1 MLPPTTTAARPAPH
15 TPLPAASSV
24 EAMGR
29 GGKGAHQPARPLAAR
44 ASPSRQPHLPKQ
56 ARPQSAPEISES
68 GANNSAQRALPA
80 ASEVH
85 ERARALVGWKREQGA
100 HPHIAAP
107 GHRLQNGSQSEQRTP
122 RQAGEGVS

>member
-1 MLPPTTTAARPAPH
+1 MAKLSGTIIV
-15 TPLPAASSV
+15 SSYIPYLQ
-24 EAMGR
+24 ALSTSSIG
-29 GGKGAHQPARPLAAR
+29 LF
-44 ASPSRQPHLPKQ
+44 LPKQ
-56 ARPQSAPEISES
+56 ARPQSAAEISQS